1 MGGVTI
7 INTLTNKNEKNGERG
22 TIWWGGVGEGENLEP
37 YDLEIEVTYHT

>member
-7 INTLTNKNEKNGERG
+7 INTLTNKKEKDAEKGDDLVD
-22 TIWWGGVGEGENLEP
+22 WSGEGENLEP